1 MLNHWL
7 DKTCSLW
14 YWIYNVVRFHRD
26 HWQSAANVGQV
37 SSLSLG
43 SARRSQAYYK
53 LKPCQFGDNRGR
65 IFCPAIIYDTFLS
78 NFNLWERHFL
88 TICLISSQDVSGI
101 LFIDH

>member
-1 MLNHWL
+1 MQLVVL
-7 DKTCSLW
+7 V
-14 YWIYNVVRFHRD
+14 IYNVVRFHRD

-43 SARRSQAYYK
+43 SERRSQAYYK
-53 LKPCQFGDNRGR
+53 LKPCQFGDTRGR

-88 TICLISSQDVSGI
+88 TICLISSRDVSGI